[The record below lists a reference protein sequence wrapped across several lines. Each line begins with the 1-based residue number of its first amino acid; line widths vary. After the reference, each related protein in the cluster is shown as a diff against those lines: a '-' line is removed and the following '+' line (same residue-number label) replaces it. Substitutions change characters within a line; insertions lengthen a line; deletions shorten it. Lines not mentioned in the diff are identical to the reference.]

1 MEQTYGFFGF
11 IVYLL
16 GFLGCNG
23 GNNNNPPPII
33 EAETAIIETT
43 ETPQYE
49 VDYYNSLNQ
58 WNQEKKTHN
67 NSYEYTLFF
76 ENSEH
81 TYNSSTIVVVKNGTI
96 QSREKKAYSTDPQTG
111 KVEPI
116 RRQTWTENKEQL
128 GTHDES
134 PKTLDELYEDC
145 NTSLSV
151 DPNSNDILFTTD
163 NNQLMSI
170 CGHNSKDC
178 SEGCFEGLVIEKF
191 KWLD

>member
-23 GNNNNPPPII
+23 EQQNHPPII
-33 EAETAIIETT
+33 KEETAIIETA
-43 ETPQYE
+43 EIPQYE

-67 NSYEYTLFF
+67 NSYQYTLFF
-76 ENSEH
+76 ENSES
-81 TYNSSTIVVVKNGTI
+81 TYRSSMIVVVKNGEI
-96 QSREKKAYSTDPQTG
+96 QSREKKAFLKDAQTG
-111 KVEPI
+111 EDQVI
-116 RRQTWTENKEQL
+116 RRQTWTEDQKQL
-128 GTHDES
+128 GTHDEA

-145 NTSLSV
+145 NNALSV
-151 DPNSNDILFTTD
+151 DPNSNHIVFTMD
-163 NNQLMSI
+163 NNTQLMSV
-170 CGHNSKDC
+170 CGHSHRDCAGDCFKGLQIKD
-178 SEGCFEGLVIEKF
+178 F